1 MARSEADHSAAI
13 AAVERAYPDRTL
25 QGLLRRH
32 ARNRGDKPAVTF
44 QGETW
49 TYRELVEKMDKVA
62 GALRAGG
69 LKADDRILYYGKNN
83 AEFAALWGGAAV
95 AGVVLIPVNWRLALA
110 EIVEIGL
117 DAGVRALFLDPEY
130 VKHEAELRQQLP
142 LVHTVIHCDAPGPD
156 GFAEWM
162 GQAEP
167 FAGDPAAEGDN
178 SAVGLQLYTSGT
190 TGRAKGVLLT
200 HDTLFWQRAASEVH
214 GMACDFQRPDD
225 VLLVSLTISHVGGL
239 VTFARAFFSGGHA
252 VVLREF
258 APGPVLE
265 AVSRYRVSRLTTVPS
280 TLQLLLE
287 HPGVETADVTSVHTI
302 QYGAAP
308 IPVELLQKGI
318 EVFGCQFVQ
327 VYGMT
332 ESGGTVATL
341 APEDHTIPTTQRMK
355 SVGRPLPTVE
365 MRIAGSDGQ
374 PAAPGEIGEIEV
386 KTRSIMQ
393 GYWQMPAA
401 TADVFTADLFYKS
414 GDAGYM
420 DEDGYI
426 YLCDRIKDMI
436 VTGAEN
442 VYPAEVEHA
451 LFSHPDVVEAAVIGV
466 PDERWGEAVKAIVVR
481 RPGGTAGEAELIEHV
496 RSRIAR
502 FKAPKSIDFVA
513 ELPRNAAGKVLR
525 RKLAEPFWA
534 GRERRIN

>member
-1 MARSEADHSAAI
+1 
-13 AAVERAYPDRTL
+13 
-25 QGLLRRH
+25 
-32 ARNRGDKPAVTF
+32 
-44 QGETW
+44 
-49 TYRELVEKMDKVA
+49 
-62 GALRAGG
+62 
-69 LKADDRILYYGKNN
+69 
-83 AEFAALWGGAAV
+83 
-95 AGVVLIPVNWRLALA
+95 
-110 EIVEIGL
+110 
-117 DAGVRALFLDPEY
+117 
-130 VKHEAELRQQLP
+130 
-142 LVHTVIHCDAPGPD
+142 
-156 GFAEWM
+156 
-162 GQAEP
+162 
-167 FAGDPAAEGDN
+167 
-178 SAVGLQLYTSGT
+178 
-190 TGRAKGVLLT
+190 
-200 HDTLFWQRAASEVH
+200 
-214 GMACDFQRPDD
+214 MACDFQQPDD

-258 APGPVLE
+258 EPGAVLE
-265 AVSRYRVSRLTTVPS
+265 AVSRYKVSRLTTVPS
-280 TLQLLLE
+280 TLQLLLQ
-287 HPGVETADVTSVHTI
+287 HPGVEQADVSSVHTI

-332 ESGGTVATL
+332 ETGGTVATL

-355 SVGRPLPTVE
+355 SVGKPLPTVE
-365 MRIAGSDGQ
+365 MRIAGADGQ
-374 PAAPGEIGEIEV
+374 CAAPGEVGEIEV
-386 KTRSIMQ
+386 KTRSIML
-393 GYWQMPAA
+393 GYWQNPAA
-401 TADVFTADLFYKS
+401 TAEVFTADGFYKS

-420 DEDGYI
+420 DELGYI

-451 LFSHPDVVEAAVIGV
+451 LFSHPDVVESAVIGI

-481 RPGGTAGEAELIEHV
+481 TPAGTATEAELIEHV
-496 RSRIAR
+496 RERIAR
-502 FKAPKSIDFVA
+502 FKAPKSVDFVS